1 MLLPIIIAVAI
12 ALVGFTASQVFV
24 GSGEKKR
31 LKDRLTLSQQDD
43 PLYAQKAILLR
54 QMEAKGISGILAR
67 ISLFQSLYRK
77 LMQAWPDVSLG
88 RFLGISVGMAVF
100 TFLLCAAIMDSLL
113 LGFVCGAAAG
123 YLPFMVLGMKRN
135 RRQRAIADQLPEAL
149 DFLGRIL
156 KAGHSITTGMQTISE
171 ELPEPL
177 SGEFRRCYD
186 QTSLGQPLE
195 DCLKDMAGRIGS
207 TDFAFFVTAV
217 LIQKQTGGDLSEVL
231 GNISGM
237 IRQRVRLTQSV
248 KAKTAEGR
256 LTGYVLVALPAVLFV
271 IAYVLNPAYA
281 GILLN
286 TSTGQI
292 MLGIAISLQGMG
304 LFAIRKITTIKV

>member
-1 MLLPIIIAVAI
+1 MLLPIIVAIAI
-12 ALVGFTASQVFV
+12 ALVGWTVSQMFA
-24 GSGEKKR
+24 GGEDKKK
-31 LKDRLTLSQQDD
+31 LKDRLTLSAQDD
-43 PLYAQKAILLR
+43 PIYAQRKILLR

-67 ISLFQSLYRK
+67 FSLFQNLYRK
-77 LMQAWPDVSLG
+77 LLQAWPDLSLS
-88 RFLGISVGMAVF
+88 RFLGISLGMGVF
-100 TFLLCAAIMDSLL
+100 TFLICTALMDSLL
-113 LGFVCGAAAG
+113 MGTACGAFMA
-123 YLPFMVLGMKRN
+123 YIPFLILGVKRS

-177 SGEFRRCYD
+177 AGEFRRCHD
-186 QTSLGQPLE
+186 QASLGQSLE
-195 DCLKDMAGRIGS
+195 DCLKDMASRIGS

-237 IRQRVRLTQSV
+237 IRSRVRLQQSV

-256 LTGYVLVALPAVLFV
+256 LTGYVLVALPAILFV
-271 IAYVLNPAYA
+271 IAYVLNPTYA
-281 GILLN
+281 GVLLN
-286 TSTGQI
+286 TQTGQI
-292 MLGIAISLQGMG
+292 MMGVAISLQVMG